1 MKRLLWFGFYDLHF
15 PRSRMLQAEL
25 RTRGVIVDTC
35 RVDPRLSRNK
45 FYELWKLSRAF
56 RKNSYDAVVVGYPG
70 ANAVWLAKLLFR
82 APIAYDAGFS
92 VWQSEVEERKT
103 CKPRSVRSVLLF
115 LMEWSALWL
124 ANVTFLDTRA
134 HVDYFRKRFG
144 VPLRKFF
151 TLPVGADTG
160 LFTKQE
166 AEPHGGFIVLFYGSF
181 IPLHGVETILDAAA
195 RLRDRADIQFRIVGD
210 GQTASAM
217 RRLAEERALTNV
229 RFVGRLP
236 QSSATE
242 PDVLG
247 EIRRADVVLGIF
259 GGGRKARMQIP
270 LKVFEALA
278 SGKAVVTADTPALRE
293 LLVPDR
299 DLLATPPED
308 GAALAAALLR
318 LQSDETLRS
327 SIAAHGR
334 ETFEA
339 RFRPER
345 LCDRFL
351 SELKRLFS

>member
-45 FYELWKLSRAF
+45 FYELWRLSRTF
-56 RKNSYDAVVVGYPG
+56 RKNTYDAVIVGYPG
-70 ANAVWLAKLLFR
+70 ANVVWLARLLFR

-103 CKPRSVRSVLLF
+103 CKPRSLRSALLF
-115 LMEWSALWL
+115 LMEWSALWM

-151 TLPVGADTG
+151 TLPVGADTA
-160 LFTKQE
+160 LFTKRDSE
-166 AEPHGGFIVLFYGSF
+166 SHEGFTVLFYGSF

-195 RLRDRADIQFRIVGD
+195 RLREYADIHFCIVGD
-210 GQTASAM
+210 GQTGPAM
-217 RRLAEERALTNV
+217 RRLAERLALTNV
-229 RFVGRLP
+229 SFVGRLP

-247 EIRRADVVLGIF
+247 EIRRADVLLGIF
-259 GGGRKARMQIP
+259 GGGRKTRMQIP

-278 SGKAVVTADTPALRE
+278 CGKAVVTADTPAVRE
-293 LLVPDR
+293 LLVPNR
-299 DLLATPPED
+299 DLLVTPPED
-308 GAALAAALLR
+308 GSALAAALLR
-318 LQSDETLRS
+318 LREDERLRS